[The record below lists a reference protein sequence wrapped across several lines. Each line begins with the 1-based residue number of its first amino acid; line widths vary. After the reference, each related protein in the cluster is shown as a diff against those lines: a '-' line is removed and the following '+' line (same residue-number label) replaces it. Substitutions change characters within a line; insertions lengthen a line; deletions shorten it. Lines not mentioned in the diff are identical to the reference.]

1 VFNPGEL
8 PLVLLAL
15 ADRAS
20 LTAYE
25 LIAELKRLLPGY
37 EPSPGGIYPAL
48 SALVAEGLLLAVV
61 DGRARRYELTDVGSD
76 ALERRRP
83 ALAAIETRLGACV
96 TAEGSLDEVLRRFV
110 ARLSQVSGRV
120 RVEDV
125 EPILERAA
133 RSVERLVEEDQ

>member
-1 VFNPGEL
+1 MFNPGEL